1 MSVGE
6 WGVGGEGRERGPKG
20 KRVALFLTKFPK
32 TGSPMSSIYIYIYIY
47 ISFRKHSYIKLSRFQ
62 KINIFDRSDLHG
74 S

>member
-47 ISFRKHSYIKLSRFQ
+47 IVQKAFLHKAFTFPENQYI
-62 KINIFDRSDLHG
+62 
-74 S
+74 